1 MSLQREPTRRERVI
15 LLPDLA
21 QIGRRSC
28 RVALLPLID
37 DTVPTLVAVAEL
49 TISIS
54 LGCRGL
60 TFSGSFW
67 PPETMLSRSS
77 SSKSKSFHTGGNSPS
92 RAITCPESSSALV
105 ETGSIG
111 VAMPQSPPAWTDS
124 RSIPPPLTLSIVV

>member
-21 QIGRRSC
+21 HIGRRSC

-54 LGCRGL
+54 LG
-60 TFSGSFW
+60 
-67 PPETMLSRSS
+67 
-77 SSKSKSFHTGGNSPS
+77 
-92 RAITCPESSSALV
+92 
-105 ETGSIG
+105 
-111 VAMPQSPPAWTDS
+111 
-124 RSIPPPLTLSIVV
+124 